1 MARDQLNRLAADFLD
16 GRPALRE
23 LYDRHR
29 QRPVRALD
37 AYQQALGVLGEPFS
51 LSSTGGRGY
60 WPTVEGERFRARGRD
75 LAEPDGS
82 A

>member
-23 LYDRHR
+23 LYERHCE
-29 QRPVRALD
+29 RPVRALD
-37 AYQQALGVLGEPFS
+37 AYEQALGVLGEPFS
-51 LSSTGGRGY
+51 LSSTGDRGY
-60 WPTVEGERFRARGRD
+60 WPTIEGERFRARGRR
-75 LAEPDGS
+75 LVEPDGG